1 MLLQVGMLTPEPAAT
16 QQLRTGQV
24 GYVITGMKSTR
35 SARLGDTW
43 HLLKQ
48 PVEPLPGFKP
58 VKSMVFAG
66 AHALRDR
73 IRALDGWQSAVE
85 LTAFRR
91 MRSCSWTAIV
101 MRDSYEAELCEGA
114 IYDKAR
120 GHICIVQ
127 DVVVTFP
134 CQGAHYAGL

>member
-1 MLLQVGMLTPEPAAT
+1 MCQVGLLTPEPAAT

-48 PVEPLPGFKP
+48 PVDPLPGFKP

-66 AHALRDR
+66 PPLSQPCSFSRNSVHLRFTHQAAAGAQPFQHADLSQH
-73 IRALDGWQSAVE
+73 QSP
-85 LTAFRR
+85 
-91 MRSCSWTAIV
+91 MQ
-101 MRDSYEAELCEGA
+101 EG
-114 IYDKAR
+114 
-120 GHICIVQ
+120 
-127 DVVVTFP
+127 T
-134 CQGAHYAGL
+134 L

>member
-1 MLLQVGMLTPEPAAT
+1 MQVGLLTPDPAAT

-58 VKSMVFAG
+58 IKSMVFAG
-66 AHALRDR
+66 
-73 IRALDGWQSAVE
+73 
-85 LTAFRR
+85 
-91 MRSCSWTAIV
+91 
-101 MRDSYEAELCEGA
+101 ELCNL
-114 IYDKAR
+114 
-120 GHICIVQ
+120 
-127 DVVVTFP
+127 
-134 CQGAHYAGL
+134 QGP

>member
-1 MLLQVGMLTPEPAAT
+1 MGLLTPEPAAT

-66 AHALRDR
+66 ASLSQPCLFSGNCVHLC
-73 IRALDGWQSAVE
+73 
-85 LTAFRR
+85 FNH
-91 MRSCSWTAIV
+91 
-101 MRDSYEAELCEGA
+101 EAAAQAQQIL
-114 IYDKAR
+114 
-120 GHICIVQ
+120 
-127 DVVVTFP
+127 
-134 CQGAHYAGL
+134 

>member
-1 MLLQVGMLTPEPAAT
+1 MQGLLVMLLQVGMLTPEPAAT

-66 AHALRDR
+66 AHALQDHTMHLMGGSLPLSSYPFAGCN
-73 IRALDGWQSAVE
+73 RA
-85 LTAFRR
+85 
-91 MRSCSWTAIV
+91 
-101 MRDSYEAELCEGA
+101 
-114 IYDKAR
+114 
-120 GHICIVQ
+120 
-127 DVVVTFP
+127 
-134 CQGAHYAGL
+134 AGR

>member
-1 MLLQVGMLTPEPAAT
+1 MGLLTPEPAAT

-48 PVEPLPGFKP
+48 PVDPLPGFKP

-66 AHALRDR
+66 APSHSLAPLRIQHQFEP
-73 IRALDGWQSAVE
+73 IRL
-85 LTAFRR
+85 
-91 MRSCSWTAIV
+91 
-101 MRDSYEAELCEGA
+101 
-114 IYDKAR
+114 
-120 GHICIVQ
+120 
-127 DVVVTFP
+127 
-134 CQGAHYAGL
+134 

>member
-58 VKSMVFAG
+58 VKAMVFAG
-66 AHALRDR
+66 AHALRDHTKH
-73 IRALDGWQSAVE
+73 LMGGTLP
-85 LTAFRR
+85 LT
-91 MRSCSWTAIV
+91 
-101 MRDSYEAELCEGA
+101 LC
-114 IYDKAR
+114 
-120 GHICIVQ
+120 
-127 DVVVTFP
+127 TF
-134 CQGAHYAGL
+134 AGCDHAAGK